1 MGLLEIIIILCV
13 VGLLLWAV
21 NAYLP
26 IPQPIKN
33 IVLLLIVVFFCV
45 WLLSLVGFGGHL
57 NLR

>member
-45 WLLSLVGFGGHL
+45 WLLSLAGFGGHL